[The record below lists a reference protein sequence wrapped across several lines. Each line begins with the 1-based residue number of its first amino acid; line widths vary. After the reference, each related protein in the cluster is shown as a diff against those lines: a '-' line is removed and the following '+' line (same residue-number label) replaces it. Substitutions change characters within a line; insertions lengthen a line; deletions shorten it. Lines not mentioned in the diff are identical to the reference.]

1 MNLHEY
7 LHSWRNI
14 VTFNLVLWTE
24 NIEKQGHVLHFYQNS
39 IQLSFLSQQ
48 GGSILIT
55 VGPLEGNNLAR
66 K

>member
-7 LHSWRNI
+7 LYSWRNI
-14 VTFNLVLWTE
+14 VTFNLVLWKE

-55 VGPLEGNNLAR
+55 VGPLEGKKLAR